1 MDLLVVVFMTL
12 IALTVLSIVLLFLLK
27 NGIAK
32 RVFFYLALALGLFAS
47 WGAISIGLI
56 GSFIIQLVLGIATAV
71 ICVGLGVLSV
81 IKRKDER
88 VFFFA
93 KTLAAVTLVVA
104 LFNAIL

>member
-71 ICVGLGVLSV
+71 TCVGLGVLSV